1 MVFSVT
7 RAGQQELEQVVGAA
21 GLGADAREL
30 EAAERL
36 AVDQGPGDRPVD
48 VEVADAE
55 LALDPLDVRRAAR
68 VEAAG
73 QGVLRAVGDSQ
84 GVVEVASP

>member
-1 MVFSVT
+1 M
-7 RAGQQELEQVVGAA
+7 QIVGAA

-36 AVDQGPGDRPVD
+36 AVDQRTGDASVD

-55 LALDPLDVRRAAR
+55 LAFDSLDIGRAA
-68 VEAAG
+68 
-73 QGVLRAVGDSQ
+73 
-84 GVVEVASP
+84 